1 MHYSG
6 ELQNATAQGI
16 NAILSGSSQPK
27 FYLNTV
33 EVMGSSG
40 SATNM
45 RNTFKDGVIANTD
58 SAPVANAIA
67 TNLSINNNTL
77 ALTVKSKFFA
87 QANGEYFLNVYVVE
101 NGVMQEQ
108 SGRPNAIHE
117 KVLRGDMVGNNF
129 GDVLASGTIAINTAF
144 STELSIP
151 IAASWAVD
159 NLELSVVIWKKNG
172 NKYDFINGTVMEHL
186 VLGTNLPTLAN
197 TKMTIAPN
205 VISDF
210 ATMTISTEEV
220 LNSSISIYDING
232 RMVKS
237 VINNKEFVP
246 AILNTQELDL
256 SDLKKGIYFV
266 RLLAAQGQLSQKI
279 IIE

>member
-1 MHYSG
+1 
-6 ELQNATAQGI
+6 
-16 NAILSGSSQPK
+16 
-27 FYLNTV
+27 
-33 EVMGSSG
+33 
-40 SATNM
+40 M
-45 RNTFKDGVIANTD
+45 RIQIV
-58 SAPVANAIA
+58 PVANAIA

-101 NGVMQEQ
+101 NGVMLEQ

-256 SDLKKGIYFV
+256 SDLKKEFI
-266 RLLAAQGQLSQKI
+266 LSDY
-279 IIE
+279 